1 MTDYSLSIAIANEDE
16 WVKHV
21 KSVIEHGNGKTEEGL
36 LEEALTFDFE
46 FKINELQSQRS

>member
-1 MTDYSLSIAIANEDE
+1 MADYSLSIAIANEDE
-16 WVKHV
+16 WVEHV